1 MEEVLGAVGYRVV
14 NLGYPS
20 TEATVENLLGYV
32 TTAVEACGTDRVNFV
47 THSMGGILARGW
59 LAENRPAN
67 LGRVVML
74 APPNAGSEVVDAFG
88 DLALFPRMTGPAGTE
103 LGTDGIATRLG
114 PVDFDL
120 GVIAGNRSLNPV
132 FSALLPGADDGTVSV
147 ESTRIDGMADHIVLP
162 VTHTFLMN
170 NPLVIAQTVSFLQT
184 GAFDH
189 DLTFAELAR
198 RLVRPRALSLSAS
211 PRPAPR
217 TRAAPPPSAP
227 HSRAGRSSSAPPEA
241 PSRRRGGAPRAT
253 GGRAGSSSTSLLT
266 QGSSYQKVCEVADRS
281 GMFSGLDLEHL
292 EPSAVAAAS
301 SALRRLRRLGRSGPG
316 ARPARRG

>member
-1 MEEVLGAVGYRVV
+1 MITRRSCIAPVLIACALVVAVPDALRAQPAPGITPRVTDACVVMLHGLGRGEGSLTVMEEVLGAVGYRVV
-14 NLGYPS
+14 NIGYPS

-132 FSALLPGADDGTVSV
+132 FSALLPGPDDGTVSV

-162 VTHTFLMN
+162 VTHTFVMN
-170 NPLVIAQTVSFLQT
+170 NPLVIAQTITFLQT

-198 RLVRPRALSLSAS
+198 RLVARA
-211 PRPAPR
+211 P
-217 TRAAPPPSAP
+217 
-227 HSRAGRSSSAPPEA
+227 
-241 PSRRRGGAPRAT
+241 
-253 GGRAGSSSTSLLT
+253 
-266 QGSSYQKVCEVADRS
+266 
-281 GMFSGLDLEHL
+281 
-292 EPSAVAAAS
+292 
-301 SALRRLRRLGRSGPG
+301 
-316 ARPARRG
+316 